1 MAVEK
6 TVTTT
11 SGIPVKRVY
20 TPKDLEEIG
29 FHYDQDLGEPGQYP
43 YTRGIDPEMY
53 RKDLWVMGQYA
64 GFGSAE
70 EANERYKFILAQGGT
85 GFSIALDLP
94 TQIGLDS
101 DHPLARGEVGKT
113 GVAIDSLRDMEII
126 FDGIP
131 LDRVRHIRTS
141 ACSIGP
147 LALALFLAVMEKQG
161 VSPHRCS
168 IILQND
174 VLKEYPV
181 RGTQIFPPRPAL
193 KFAVDAIEYCAKE
206 LPTWQ
211 PLMVSGYHFRDAG
224 ANAIQ
229 EIAFT
234 YANAIAYIEE
244 TLKRGVPIDQVA
256 PTIRLH
262 FCASMELFE
271 EIAKLRAGRRMW
283 AKLIRERFRA
293 RDPRSW
299 IFRHH
304 SGTLG
309 GNLTAQQPFNNI
321 VRVTIEALSAI
332 LGGSQSLRTSSM
344 DEAYAIP
351 TEEAERLAIRT
362 QQIIA
367 YESGVTKTVDPLG
380 GSYFIESL
388 TSSMEAEANRYLEK
402 IEAMGGAIAAIETGF
417 IQGEVDENA
426 YRVQKEIESGKRVI
440 VGLNKFETEEKVSI
454 KTFRSNPQTAIR
466 QVERLNKIKAE
477 RDAAKVHSALAEV
490 KRAAASDENLVLPI
504 LKAVKTYATIG
515 EICDQ
520 LREVWGECRP
530 EAIRF

>member
-1 MAVEK
+1 MEPEK
-6 TVTTT
+6 KITTP

-20 TPKDLEEIG
+20 TPEDLKEIG
-29 FHYDQDLGEPGQYP
+29 FDYGKDLGEPGEFP

-53 RKDLWVMGQYA
+53 RKDYWVMGQYA

-70 EANERYKFILAQGGT
+70 EANERYKFILQQGGT

-101 DHPLARGEVGKT
+101 DHPLARGEVGKI

-131 LDRVRHIRTS
+131 LDRVRHMRTS

-147 LALALFLAVMEKQG
+147 IALALFLAVLEKQG
-161 VSPHRCS
+161 ISPDRCS
-168 IILQND
+168 VILQND

-181 RGTQIFPPRPAL
+181 RGTQIFPPRAAL
-193 KFAVDAIEYCAKE
+193 KFAVDTIEYCARE

-234 YANAIAYIEE
+234 YANAIAYVEE
-244 TLKRGVPIDQVA
+244 TLERGVDIDRFA
-256 PTIRLH
+256 PLIRLH

-283 AKLIRERFRA
+283 AKLIKERYGA
-293 RDPRSW
+293 KDPRSW

-351 TEEAERLAIRT
+351 TEEAEKLAIRT
-362 QQIIA
+362 QQILA
-367 YESGVTKTVDPLG
+367 YESGVGKTIDPLG

-388 TSSMEAEANRYLEK
+388 TSTMEKEANRYLEK
-402 IEAMGGAIAAIETGF
+402 IEALGGAIAAIESGF
-417 IQGEVDENA
+417 IQREIDENA
-426 YRVQKEIESGKRVI
+426 YRVQKEIERGERVV
-440 VGLNKFETEEKVSI
+440 VGLNKFQSDEKASI
-454 KTFRSNPQTAIR
+454 KTFKSDPKTADRQIDRLKKIR
-466 QVERLNKIKAE
+466 AE
-477 RDAAKVHSALAEV
+477 RNGDRVQAALAKVRKAAE
-490 KRAAASDENLVLPI
+490 REENLVLPI
-504 LKAVKTYATIG
+504 LKAIKTYATIG
-515 EICDQ
+515 EICDR
-520 LREVWGECRP
+520 LREVWGESRP
-530 EAIRF
+530 EAVRF

>member
-1 MAVEK
+1 MEPKK
-6 TVTTT
+6 TITTV

-20 TPKDLEEIG
+20 TPADLEEIG
-29 FHYDQDLGEPGQYP
+29 FDYEKDLGEPGHYP

-53 RKDLWVMGQYA
+53 RKDYWIMGQYA
-64 GFGSAE
+64 GYGSAE
-70 EANERYKFILAQGGT
+70 EANQRYKFILEQGGT

-101 DHPLARGEVGKT
+101 DHPLAQGEVGKI
-113 GVAIDSLRDMEII
+113 GVAIDSLQDMEII
-126 FDGIP
+126 FEGIP

-147 LALALFLAVMEKQG
+147 IALAMFLAVMEKQG

-181 RGTQIFPPRPAL
+181 RGTQIFPSRPAL
-193 KFAVDAIEYCAKE
+193 KFAVDAIEYCARE

-224 ANAIQ
+224 ANALQ

-244 TLKRGVPIDQVA
+244 TLKRGVNIDQFA
-256 PTIRLH
+256 PIIRLH

-271 EIAKLRAGRRMW
+271 EIAKLRAARRMW
-283 AKLIRERFRA
+283 ARLIKERFKA
-293 RDPRSW
+293 KDPRSW

-309 GNLTAQQPFNNI
+309 GNLTAPQPFNNI

-351 TEEAERLAIRT
+351 TDEAERLAIRT

-367 YESGVTKTVDPLG
+367 YESGITKTVDPLG

-388 TSSMEAEANRYLEK
+388 TSRMEDEANHYLQR
-402 IEAMGGAIAAIETGF
+402 IEAMGGAIAAIESGF
-417 IQGEVDENA
+417 IQREVDENA
-426 YRVQKEIESGKRVI
+426 YRVQKEIEKGERTV
-440 VGLNKFETEEKVSI
+440 VGLNKFRTEEKVSI
-454 KTFRSNPQTAIR
+454 KTFKSNPQTTGR
-466 QVERLNKIKAE
+466 QIERLKKIKAQRNTGEVQAGLSEVRKAAE
-477 RDAAKVHSALAEV
+477 R
-490 KRAAASDENLVLPI
+490 DENLVLLI
-504 LKAVKTYATIG
+504 LRAVKSYATIG
-515 EICDQ
+515 EICDV
-520 LREVWGECRP
+520 LRGLWGESRP
-530 EAIRF
+530 QVVRF

>member
-1 MAVEK
+1 MAAGK

-11 SGIPVKRVY
+11 SEILVKRVY

-29 FHYDQDLGEPGQYP
+29 FQYDRDLGEPGQYP

-53 RKDLWVMGQYA
+53 RQDLWVMGQYA

-101 DHPLARGEVGKT
+101 DHPLARGEVGKI

-147 LALALFLAVMEKQG
+147 LALAWFLAVMEQQG
-161 VSPHRCS
+161 VSPQRCS

-181 RGTQIFPPRPAL
+181 RGTQIFSPQPAL
-193 KFAVDAIEYCAKE
+193 KFAVDTIEYCARE
-206 LPTWQ
+206 LPGWQ

-224 ANAIQ
+224 ANAVQ

-244 TLKRGVPIDQVA
+244 TLKRGVPIDQIA

-283 AKLIRERFRA
+283 ANLVKERFKA
-293 RDPRSW
+293 QDPRSW

-351 TEEAERLAIRT
+351 TEEAEKLAIRT

-367 YESGVTKTVDPLG
+367 YESGITKTVDPLG

-388 TSSMEAEANRYLEK
+388 TSKIEEEANRYLQR
-402 IEAMGGAIAAIETGF
+402 IENMGGAIPAIESGF
-417 IQGEVDENA
+417 IQHEIDENA
-426 YRVQKEIESGKRVI
+426 YRVQKEIEKGKRII
-440 VGLNKFETEEKVSI
+440 VGLNKFETQEKVAI

-520 LREVWGECRP
+520 LREVWGEYRP

>member
-20 TPKDLEEIG
+20 TPRDLEEIR
-29 FHYDQDLGEPGQYP
+29 FHYDRDLGEPGQYP

-70 EANERYKFILAQGGT
+70 EANERYKFILKQGGT

-101 DHPLARGEVGKT
+101 DNPLARGEVGKI

-244 TLKRGVPIDQVA
+244 TLRRGVPIDQFA
-256 PTIRLH
+256 STIRLH

-283 AKLIRERFRA
+283 AKLIKERYGA
-293 RDPRSW
+293 KDPRSW

-309 GNLTAQQPFNNI
+309 GNLTAQQPLNNI

-351 TEEAERLAIRT
+351 TEEAERVAIRT

-380 GSYFIESL
+380 GSYFMESL
-388 TSSMEAEANRYLEK
+388 TSQMEEEANRYLQK
-402 IEAMGGAIAAIETGF
+402 IENMGGAIATIEKGF
-417 IQGEVDENA
+417 IQREIDESA
-426 YRVQKEIESGKRVI
+426 YQVQKEIERGERVM
-440 VGLNKFETEEKVSI
+440 VGLNKFQTDEKVSI
-454 KTFRSNPQTAIR
+454 KTFKSGPKT
-466 QVERLNKIKAE
+466 AE
-477 RDAAKVHSALAEV
+477 RQIARLKKVRAERNGASVQAALGEVRNAAE
-490 KRAAASDENLVLPI
+490 REENLVLPI
-504 LKAVKTYATIG
+504 LKAVKAHATVGEIFDILREIFGDYRPATI
-515 EICDQ
+515 I
-520 LREVWGECRP
+520 
-530 EAIRF
+530 

>member
-20 TPKDLEEIG
+20 TPRDLEEIR
-29 FHYDQDLGEPGQYP
+29 FHYDRDLGEPGQYP

-70 EANERYKFILAQGGT
+70 EANERYKFILKQGGT

-101 DHPLARGEVGKT
+101 DNPLARGEVGKI

-244 TLKRGVPIDQVA
+244 TLRRGVPIDQFA
-256 PTIRLH
+256 STIRLH

-283 AKLIRERFRA
+283 AKLIKERYGA
-293 RDPRSW
+293 KDPRSW

-309 GNLTAQQPFNNI
+309 GNLTAQQPLNNI

-367 YESGVTKTVDPLG
+367 YESGITKTVDPLG

-402 IEAMGGAIAAIETGF
+402 IEAMGGAIAAIENGF
-417 IQGEVDENA
+417 IQREVDENA
-426 YRVQKEIESGKRVI
+426 YQGQKEIERGERVM
-440 VGLNKFETEEKVSI
+440 VGLNKFQTDEKVSI
-454 KTFRSNPQTAIR
+454 KTFKSDPKT
-466 QVERLNKIKAE
+466 AE
-477 RDAAKVHSALAEV
+477 RQIARLEKVRAERNGAIVQAALGEVRNAAE
-490 KRAAASDENLVLPI
+490 REENLVLPI
-504 LKAVKTYATIG
+504 LKAVKAHATVGEIFDILREIFGDYRPATI
-515 EICDQ
+515 I
-520 LREVWGECRP
+520 
-530 EAIRF
+530 